1 MKPTN
6 SSAHAPPSSIEKRLR
21 RIESRLV
28 QLMIHMG
35 LNPYSKQYD
44 GDEAPAVPRREKNEQ
59 NDGNSHE

>member
-6 SSAHAPPSSIEKRLR
+6 NPHPPPTSLEKRLR

-35 LNPYSKQYD
+35 LNPYAKQYD
-44 GDEAPAVPRREKNEQ
+44 GDEVPAEKRDKE
-59 NDGNSHE
+59 NDGNPHQ